1 MSRHAVVTGGSRGI
15 GAAISTRLLQEG
27 WRVSVLAKSQ
37 EHFELFFKQNLKFQ
51 KQLQFIQCDLG
62 IEAELSRTC
71 EKLKGL
77 SVDVLINNAGINKIA
92 LVEDVDLADW
102 DRIQL
107 VNVKAPLMLTQ
118 AVLPFMVSRKWGR
131 IVNIASIFGEMTK
144 SRRVSYTSS
153 KAALIGMTRTV
164 AVDYAAYNVLA
175 NSVSPGFL
183 DTELTRAILSDDE
196 INDLCR
202 QIPIQRL
209 GLPAE
214 IADLVF
220 YLSSGLNTLM
230 TGQNLVV
237 DGGFSIV

>member
-15 GAAISTRLLQEG
+15 GAAISTRLLHEG

-37 EHFELFFKQNLKFQ
+37 EHFDLFFQQNLKFQ

-62 IEAELSRTC
+62 VEAELSSTC
-71 EKLKGL
+71 EKLKAL

-92 LVEDVDLADW
+92 LVKDVDLADW
-102 DRIQL
+102 DRIQQ

-118 AVLPFMVSRKWGR
+118 AVLPFMVSQKWGR
-131 IVNIASIFGEMTK
+131 IVNIASIFGEITK

-153 KAALIGMTRTV
+153 KAALIGMTKTI

-175 NSVSPGFL
+175 NCVSPGFL
-183 DTELTRAILSDDE
+183 DTDLTRAILSDNE
-196 INDLCR
+196 IADLCR
-202 QIPIQRL
+202 QIPLQRL

-220 YLSSGLNTLM
+220 YLGSGLNTLM
-230 TGQNLVV
+230 TGQNVVV